1 MYSLYN
7 HCVNFSKS
15 FVIQV
20 NFLLDKAADPN
31 KKAYCGATALHFAA
45 ECGHSA
51 IVCELLKYGAQM
63 MKNVSGMTPL
73 ITAAERTRA
82 EVVEYLV
89 QRREVT
95 KEEIIDAYE
104 LLGASYANDKDN
116 YCLTKAYMY
125 LHKAMELR

>member
-1 MYSLYN
+1 M
-7 HCVNFSKS
+7 
-15 FVIQV
+15 IQV
-20 NFLLDKAADPN
+20 NFLLDKTADPN

-45 ECGHSA
+45 ECGHTN

-63 MKNVSGMTPL
+63 IKNVSGMTPL

-125 LHKAMELR
+125 LYKAMELR